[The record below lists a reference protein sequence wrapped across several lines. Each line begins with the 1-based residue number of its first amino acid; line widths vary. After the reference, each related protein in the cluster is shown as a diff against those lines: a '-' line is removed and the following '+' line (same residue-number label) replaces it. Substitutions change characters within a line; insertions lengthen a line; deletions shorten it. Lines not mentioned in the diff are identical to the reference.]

1 MNQVVSDIEL
11 AFVAMVAQLRKPG
24 EDIRAELTASDADML
39 HMGIGI
45 CGEAGELIDAIKK
58 AVVYRK
64 PLDYN
69 NVIEELGDLE
79 FYMQGLRSLVGVTR
93 EATLEA
99 NVRKLE
105 KRYPGYV
112 YTNGRAQERADKKD
126 EQGDTK

>member
-24 EDIRAELTASDADML
+24 ENIRAELTASDADML

-45 CGEAGELIDAIKK
+45 CGEAGELIDAINK

-69 NVIEELGDLE
+69 NVVEELGDLE

-105 KRYPGYV
+105 KRYPGYI
-112 YTNGRAQERADKKD
+112 YTNGRAQERADK
-126 EQGDTK
+126 QGETK